1 LHFSAID
8 PWASPCF
15 WFISKRNSCAP
26 ATNTTTARFWAP
38 IFGIN
43 LALGVGHNLDLAL
56 GNLINNP
63 KPGQRIHFHAQPRQQ
78 DRSVVQGRVNHAFN
92 QPEEPKAAAAATR
105 EFIAGRKNHAWTPP
119 EEAAK
124 KVTAAAPDAWS
135 EVIAIQLKDWVTT
148 NQQARLENEYEAGL
162 ASGKSLRDISS
173 SLAVLV
179 KDRQRGR

>member
-1 LHFSAID
+1 
-8 PWASPCF
+8 
-15 WFISKRNSCAP
+15 
-26 ATNTTTARFWAP
+26 
-38 IFGIN
+38 
-43 LALGVGHNLDLAL
+43 
-56 GNLINNP
+56 
-63 KPGQRIHFHAQPRQQ
+63 
-78 DRSVVQGRVNHAFN
+78 VVQGRVNHAFN